1 MPFMTPAAGR
11 HQGAMLRYP
20 TRTPKPQRTAI
31 RTSSRTCAARA
42 VLKADCRES
51 RDRAARRTMSSASHI
66 ETGSC
71 RASTTWAGI
80 GKTHTNIINKT
91 MGQRSSRTEVAA
103 GLGRLSRCR
112 ASSLIRVTHGV
123 ISARSAMVA
132 RAKLPSRMH
141 SFMSHQPGCCCV
153 FCCTLPMIAPSLRTS
168 FSQASSRQWSLLET
182 VLKEL
187 RVPQA
192 RTNGGSLQ
200 LADEEHMELQQ
211 EAMKKQEQQK
221 A

>member
-1 MPFMTPAAGR
+1 MTPAAGR

-31 RTSSRTCAARA
+31 RTSSRTCAACA
-42 VLKADCRES
+42 VLKADCRGS
-51 RDRAARRTMSSASHI
+51 RDRAARRRLSPASDI

-80 GKTHTNIINKT
+80 GKTHIYKKSNKT

-123 ISARSAMVA
+123 ISARLAMVA

-141 SFMSHQPGCCCV
+141 SFMSHRPGCCCV
-153 FCCTLPMIAPSLRTS
+153 FCCTLPMIAPALRTS
-168 FSQASSRQWSLLET
+168 FCQASSRQWSLLET

-192 RTNGGSLQ
+192 RTNGESLQ